1 MNSHKSLQAT
11 LVKFTINFFKFVQT
25 MAKPSKLRDLTRT
38 VTRDVIQHPDDLTR
52 HYADR
57 CGISRA
63 AAAKYILQLEKQG
76 WIARSGPLRRP
87 IFSPGYN
94 RKVSG
99 RYALDQLQEDLVW
112 DNDFRPFFHFS
123 PNVLSIVGHGF
134 TEILN
139 NAIDHSEGT
148 EVLVF
153 ARQYENYFSL
163 IISDNGIGIFSKITQ
178 ELGLAD
184 MRQAL
189 FELSKGKLTT
199 DPSKHT
205 GEGVFFTSRMF
216 DTFEISANGLKF
228 NHDDNFNFDL
238 LDESKETTLNGTTVF
253 MSIALDSTRTTT
265 EIYDQYTNA
274 PEDFDFSK
282 TVVPMKLARFG
293 DEQLVSRSQAK
304 RLISRFERFKTVI
317 LDFSGINE
325 IGQAFADELFRV
337 YGNAHPSVE
346 LLPTNMTEQVEKMWL
361 RAVAPKA

>member
-1 MNSHKSLQAT
+1 
-11 LVKFTINFFKFVQT
+11 

-38 VTRDVIQHPDDLTR
+38 VTRDVIQHPGDLTR

-57 CGISRA
+57 YGISRA

-99 RYALDQLQEDLVW
+99 QYALTQLQEDLVW
-112 DNDFRPFFHFS
+112 DNDFRPFFNFS

-134 TEILN
+134 TEMLN

-148 EVLVF
+148 EALVL

-228 NHDDNFNFDL
+228 NHDDNFNFDV

-253 MSIALDSTRTTT
+253 MSIALDSARTTT

-317 LDFSGINE
+317 LDFSDINE

-337 YGNAHPSVE
+337 YGNVHPAVE
-346 LLPTNMTEQVEKMWL
+346 LHPTNMTEQVEKMWL
-361 RAVAPKA
+361 RAMAPKA